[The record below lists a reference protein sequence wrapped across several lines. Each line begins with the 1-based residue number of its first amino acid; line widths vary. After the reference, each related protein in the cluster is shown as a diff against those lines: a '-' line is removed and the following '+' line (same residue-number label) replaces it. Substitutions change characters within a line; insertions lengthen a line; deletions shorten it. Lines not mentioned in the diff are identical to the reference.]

1 MPRTRGDG
9 IIRVRMKPV
18 ENLAARISRWAFSVV
33 ALAAIFSL
41 PGCGGGSGGG
51 GSALV
56 TGVTISPAAASAQIN
71 TTIDITAV
79 VTLSNSTS
87 TTNTAVTW
95 QVNGIGGGNSTF
107 GTIVAS
113 TSDPQVG
120 EYTAPAV
127 VPTNNNGQVTITAV
141 APQNP
146 SDPTDTN
153 TVTSN
158 NSIITVGIGTGLAV
172 QPSIATVPAGGTF
185 QFSAYL
191 NNVADPNATWTV
203 TSTNGGDIGTI
214 NSITG
219 LYSAP
224 SYPPPGAKIT
234 VTATDP
240 VAAAPATS
248 TATIVYSDASLSGPF
263 SFSYTGNDESGF
275 ATVAG
280 SYVSDGMGHIVSGVE
295 DVDSFTTGGW
305 VEYQITGTYKVGPDG
320 RASAVINTG
329 SVGAA
334 TWQFALTTNQ
344 HALLIRFDRNFTG
357 SGTIDQQNL
366 DDLTSSLSSVDGPYI
381 FGVAGSDPA
390 FHPMAVAGKF
400 SSNGSGGI
408 PLANTV
414 LDLND
419 NGVVTT
425 SDTTLQGS
433 YAFDSTEPGTG
444 RGTITLTSA
453 STGTLK
459 YAFYII
465 DGTHLHLVE
474 MDDVNYLG
482 GDVLIGAAPGSLAAA
497 NYVFTAG
504 GTSSAGAYASGGV
517 FAAGASNAIS
527 GGVFDSNSAGTV
539 TTKTSLGTCT
549 YTVNSGTGRIDLRL
563 YLGSGACPAG
573 PGSTISE
580 FAVYPTAQTP
590 SSAIMLEL
598 DSNAVATGLAY
609 QQQVLTEPGAG
620 GFALNIAG
628 QGMFHD
634 APASYQQD
642 VEGQATIDSSV
653 VTSGNLDINNFNAG
667 FQTDPIDT
675 TTSSIA
681 APDST
686 YGRGTAVLVAS
697 NPNVS
702 YNLAYYVID
711 DNTAL
716 LFDSDTT
723 RILVGKIARQF

>member
-1 MPRTRGDG
+1 
-9 IIRVRMKPV
+9 MKPESLKTGILPLV
-18 ENLAARISRWAFSVV
+18 FLLLG
-33 ALAAIFSL
+33 LAAILSL
-41 PGCGGGSGGG
+41 PACGGGSSS

-56 TGVTISPAAASAQIN
+56 KAVTISPTAANAQIN
-71 TTIDITAV
+71 TTIDISAT
-79 VTLSNSTS
+79 VTLTNSS
-87 TTNTAVTW
+87 TTTDTAVTW
-95 QVNGIGGGNSTF
+95 QVNGIGGGNSTL
-107 GTIVAS
+107 GTIIS
-113 TSDPQVG
+113 SPSDPQVG
-120 EYTAPAV
+120 EYTAPAI

-146 SDPTDTN
+146 SDPTDTS

-158 NSIITVGIGTGLAV
+158 DAIVTVGIGSGLAV
-172 QPSIATVPAGGTF
+172 QPTIATVPAGGTF

-191 NNVADPNATWTV
+191 NSVADPNATWTV
-203 TSTNGGDIGTI
+203 TSTNGGDIGSI

-224 SYPPPGAKIT
+224 AYPPPGATIT

-240 VAAAPATS
+240 AATAPATS

-263 SFSYTGNDESGF
+263 AFSYTGNDASGF
-275 ATVAG
+275 ATIAG
-280 SYVSDGMGHIVSGVE
+280 SFVSDGMGHIVSGVE

-305 VEYQITGTYKVGPDG
+305 VEYQIAGTYKVGPDG
-320 RASAVINTG
+320 RASAVINSG

-344 HALLIRFDRNFTG
+344 HALMIRFDRNFTG
-357 SGTIDQQNL
+357 SGTMDQQNL
-366 DDLTSSLSSVDGPYI
+366 DDLTSSLLSVDGPYV
-381 FGVAGSDPA
+381 FGVSGSDPM

-400 SSNGSGGI
+400 TSNGSGGI
-408 PLANTV
+408 PAGNTI

-419 NGVVTT
+419 NGAVTA
-425 SDTTLQGS
+425 SDTSLHGS
-433 YAFDSTEPGTG
+433 YAFDPTQPGTG
-444 RGTITLTSA
+444 RGTITLTSTL
-453 STGTLK
+453 TGTLG
-459 YAFYII
+459 YAFYIV
-465 DGTHLHLVE
+465 DSTHLHLVE

-482 GDVLIGAAPGSLAAA
+482 GDVLIGAAPGSLASA

-504 GTSSAGAYASGGV
+504 GTSTAGAYGSGGV

-527 GGVFDSNSAGTV
+527 GGVFDSNNAGTV
-539 TTKTSLGTCT
+539 TTKTALGTCT

-609 QQQVLTEPGAG
+609 EQQVLTEPGTG

-628 QGMFHD
+628 QGMFHN

-642 VEGQATIDSSV
+642 VEGQADIDSSV

-686 YGRGTAVLVAS
+686 YGRGTAILVAT

-702 YNLAYYVID
+702 YNLVYYVID
-711 DNTAL
+711 ANTAL
-716 LFDSDTT
+716 ALDSDTT
-723 RILVGKIARQF
+723 RILVGKIVRQF